1 MRPVGGMGSGSQG
14 EKQAVI
20 DYLSAGGKKERR
32 QIMCNKNTLN
42 KSTVL
47 VVLFLAAALSAGF
60 IYADKPIVTDEF
72 DRFLVTEDT
81 KIGDVLGKIELVFEN
96 PLKTT
101 WSLMK
106 PQPGGDR
113 RNYLKEGQLDATDI
127 VEINAD
133 TGELRLKAR
142 PHKIPANYYAEV
154 RATNR
159 DGSMEQV
166 LIIIA
171 LAETP
176 KLENALDIFTQRAE
190 GGGIGFY
197 ATETVDPKKV
207 EYAAKVARAL
217 LAKDRSRTG
226 KVSEYVKERNA
237 VMTIFKSFE
246 ERNTAIGFYMHHR
259 SLGINTQDLEDEEI
273 IPDYLRLGGPRDL
286 RRDASVEEITH
297 LIHGGGIKRAYPGVQ
312 ERLERATKEAIKR
325 NFYQPQ
331 DGLPADSFS
340 DEYLAFGLDIY
351 YGVRSH
357 RSYNGMPLTPEN
369 LKTIDPEL
377 YDILSFLFP
386 TREEFFKEMGWEAD
400 LDRAASARYD
410 KYNIVFV
417 KEVDGN
423 SELFLARKSSGD
435 IVRLT
440 NTSSRE
446 ESYPTWSADGRLI
459 VYVGGDEKNPGI
471 YAMDIET
478 GSAKMIVPGFDDAIP
493 SVSPDGKQIVL
504 TDAASKSIVIVD
516 IASGKKTPVPHAA
529 ERGAYAT
536 WSKSGPHLVFEGPG
550 GIFRTDIDGKN
561 TKRLTS
567 NAGLNEWPRFSPDGT
582 MIAYAAG
589 SEEEKH
595 LWVVNAD
602 GTGARQLSK
611 GIHFGDAYPAWS
623 PDGTTIL
630 FAAHTDDKTG
640 IYEINVKD
648 KSTKYVMDGMMPD
661 WRQ

>member
-1 MRPVGGMGSGSQG
+1 MRKENTFITATVS
-14 EKQAVI
+14 VI
-20 DYLSAGGKKERR
+20 
-32 QIMCNKNTLN
+32 
-42 KSTVL
+42 
-47 VVLFLAAALSAGF
+47 LFLAAALSASF
-60 IYADKPIVTDEF
+60 SYADKPIVTDEF
-72 DRFLVTEDT
+72 DRFLVTKDT
-81 KIGDVLGKIELVFEN
+81 KIGDILGKIELVFEN

-101 WSLMK
+101 WSLVK
-106 PQPGGDR
+106 PVPGGDR
-113 RNYLKEGQLDATDI
+113 RKYLKEGQLDATDI
-127 VEINAD
+127 VEIDAD
-133 TGELRLKAR
+133 TGELRLKAHPR
-142 PHKIPANYYAEV
+142 EIPENYYAEV
-154 RATNR
+154 RAANC
-159 DGSMEQV
+159 DGWMEQV

-171 LAETP
+171 LPEKP
-176 KLENALDIFTQRAE
+176 KLEHALDIFTQRAE
-190 GGGIGFY
+190 GGGLGFY
-197 ATETVDPKKV
+197 ATERVDPKKV

-217 LAKDRSRTG
+217 LSKDRRGTG

-237 VMTIFKSFE
+237 VMTIFKTFE

-259 SLGINTQDLEDEEI
+259 SLRIRTQDLEDEEI

-297 LIHGGGIKRAYPGVQ
+297 LIHEGGIMRAYPGVQ
-312 ERLERATKEAIKR
+312 ERLEHATQEAVKR
-325 NFYQPQ
+325 GFYQPQ

-340 DEYLAFGLDIY
+340 AEYLAFGLDIY
-351 YGVRSH
+351 YGVRSY

-377 YDILSFLFP
+377 HDILSFLFP

-400 LDRAASARYD
+400 LDHAASARYD

-423 SELFLARKSSGD
+423 SELFLAQKSSGD

-440 NTSSRE
+440 NTPSRE
-446 ESYPTWSADGRLI
+446 ESFPTWSSDGRLI
-459 VYVGGDEKNPGI
+459 FCVGGEDENPGI
-471 YAMDIET
+471 YVLDIET
-478 GSAKMIVPGFDDAIP
+478 GSAKRVIPGFNDAIP
-493 SVSPDGKQIVL
+493 SGSPDGKQLVL
-504 TDAASKSIVIVD
+504 TDTASESIVVID
-516 IASGKKTPVPHAA
+516 IASGKKTPVPHDA

-536 WSKSGPHLVFEGPG
+536 WSKSGPHLVFEGPW

-582 MIAYAAG
+582 KVAYAAG
-589 SEEEKH
+589 TEEEKH

-611 GIHFGDAYPAWS
+611 GIQFGDAYPAWS

-630 FAAHTDDKTG
+630 FVGTADDKAG

-648 KSTKYVMDGMMPD
+648 GSTKYLMDGRMPD
-661 WRQ
+661 WRK